1 MTTPPERWLLDTNIW
16 VFSLRRDEAFPNCA
30 QLLERLGSFD
40 VVIPLQV
47 LKELNL
53 NLTEDEISDFYR
65 LINQQG
71 EWMELS
77 WAPAPAER
85 VKFYEERAAEKEMRL
100 LRLTPNPSEFK
111 LSSAKTGSFCKQSKT
126 SH

>member
-16 VFSLRRDEAFPNCA
+16 LFGLPRDEAFPNCA
-30 QLLERLGSFD
+30 QLLERIGSFS

-53 NLTEDEISDFYR
+53 NLTEHEMAAFYG
-65 LINQQG
+65 LINQQT
-71 EWMELS
+71 EWIELS

-85 VKFYEERAAEKEMRL
+85 VRFYEERGCRKEMRSS
-100 LRLTPNPSEFK
+100 RLTRKFLELEVS
-111 LSSAKTGSFCKQSKT
+111 
-126 SH
+126 